1 MSEKRL
7 LILYGTRFG
16 ATEGV
21 VGKMVELSKN
31 KEVVVDV
38 FNLKDLPE
46 DKIPPFDQYSGI
58 LVGSGIKIGQ
68 WTKDVK
74 RFIINKRDDLNSFKG
89 KKGFF
94 VCSGYASLPEMYEQI
109 KLEYTKEACEK
120 LGVKMDFY
128 DAFGGLIDFTE
139 TSHMGWLEKKL
150 IKIVSQQNSAMKV
163 DTKGYNDLRDWE
175 KIKTFT
181 LNFVNSL

>member
-74 RFIINKRDDLNSFKG
+74 RFII
-89 KKGFF
+89 
-94 VCSGYASLPEMYEQI
+94 
-109 KLEYTKEACEK
+109 
-120 LGVKMDFY
+120 
-128 DAFGGLIDFTE
+128 
-139 TSHMGWLEKKL
+139 
-150 IKIVSQQNSAMKV
+150 
-163 DTKGYNDLRDWE
+163 
-175 KIKTFT
+175 
-181 LNFVNSL
+181 